1 MRIVKEVREM
11 LLRRGILLLGY
22 VRWGEK
28 KSIACKCA
36 SSRTVIPQPQHAL
49 HTFTRAGGWKRGWR
63 RFRKCFCNPLKQDAV
78 GILVMFM
85 DIAVILFAE
94 TDSLE
99 TFITAFKRL

>member
-1 MRIVKEVREM
+1 MGR
-11 LLRRGILLLGY
+11 
-22 VRWGEK
+22 K
-28 KSIACKCA
+28 KSIACKCV

-49 HTFTRAGGWKRGWR
+49 LTFTRVGGWLAGRGVGGGFEISWKM
-63 RFRKCFCNPLKQDAV
+63 FFCNPLKQDAV